1 MMPSIASNSSHNA
14 STETRWTLGFWLTL
28 LASGIF
34 IALNVAQVIYRF
46 TLPSA
51 GWASPDPETM
61 DLYTLQF
68 KFNAVGAPSPLQ
80 PEDVLQ
86 EVGGIPA
93 VQLLNNIGTFPPP
106 GDWRVG
112 GKVEMTVSRAGQLLH
127 FEVPLVHWTFKAWLS
142 TNFGNFP
149 ALWNWLIT
157 LLLFG
162 VGLFTL
168 LKRPGNLA
176 ARFLFAFG
184 LAILSMTLGDSVK
197 DYLTLEFDYPAAFAK
212 AFFSNIIFAYLLGP
226 SFLNFT
232 LTFPRPKGFIQPR
245 ARWLLL
251 PYFIGSVTILLLVIA
266 PAQAVIGF
274 LLTFIML
281 LLGVAALI
289 HTAFVM
295 RDAVSRAQ
303 LRWAVGGVVVGV
315 TLFLLNFASSIA
327 FRDIILAIA
336 SLGFPVISFSL
347 AIAILRYRLF
357 DIDIIIRRTLVY
369 TVLTGLLAL
378 VYFGSVILLQSLFS
392 AFGAQPSSVVIV
404 LSTLGI
410 AALFSPLRRRIQ
422 NVIDRR
428 FYRRKYDAEQALA
441 QFAAT
446 ARDEVDQESLTAA
459 LVGVVHGT
467 IQPEKASLWLKSRS
481 ER

>member
-14 STETRWTLGFWLTL
+14 STETHWTRGAWLTL
-28 LASGIF
+28 LASGLF

-46 TLPSA
+46 TLPSV
-51 GWASPDPETM
+51 GWAGPDPETL
-61 DLYTLQF
+61 DPAYFLLQS
-68 KFNAVGAPSPLQ
+68 NAVGAPSPLQ
-80 PEDVLQ
+80 PGDVLQ
-86 EVGGIPA
+86 EVGGIPTS
-93 VQLLNNIGTFPPP
+93 QMPNNFLIFPSP

-112 GKVEMTVSRAGQLLH
+112 GKVVVTVSRAGQSLD
-127 FEVPLVHWTFKAWLS
+127 FEVPLVHWTFKAWWS
-142 TNFGNFP
+142 TNFGNFS

-157 LLLFG
+157 FLLFG
-162 VGLFTL
+162 VGLFTFL
-168 LKRPGNLA
+168 NRPGNLA

-184 LAILSMTLGDSVK
+184 LAVLSITLGDSVK
-197 DYLTLEFDYPAAFAK
+197 DYLTLKFDYPAAFAK
-212 AFFSNIIFAYLLGP
+212 VFFGNIIFAYLLGP

-232 LTFPRPKGFIQPR
+232 LTFPRPKGLIQQR
-245 ARWLLL
+245 AEWLLL
-251 PYFIGSVTILLLVIA
+251 PYLIGSITILLLIVA

-303 LRWAVGGVVVGV
+303 LRWAVGGVVAGV
-315 TLFLLNFASSIA
+315 ALFLLNSVSFIA

-336 SLGFPVISFSL
+336 SLGFPVISVSL

-369 TVLTGLLAL
+369 TVLTGLLVL

-410 AALFSPLRRRIQ
+410 AALFNPLRRRIQ
-422 NVIDRR
+422 DVIDRR

-441 QFAAT
+441 QFAAI
-446 ARDEVDQESLTAA
+446 ARDEVDQESLTSA